1 MSRIWASANSG
12 LAPSAWTA
20 AERTTA
26 RLRHSLD
33 GVIVHQDRD
42 PVEALAA
49 VVRDRINY
57 YNRVRRHSSLGDRPP
72 MTIVEDFYRED

>member
-20 AERTTA
+20 AERTLA
-26 RLRHSLD
+26 RLRNSLD
-33 GVIVHQDRD
+33 EVIVHQDRD

-49 VVRDRINY
+49 VVRDRITTTIGC
-57 YNRVRRHSSLGDRPP
+57 VVTPP
-72 MTIVEDFYRED
+72 SETGHP